1 MALTK
6 VFSRMIAGD
15 SFNVKDYGAKGDGV
29 TDDSAAIQ
37 AAIDACMSGPRGG
50 AVEFPFS
57 EGEEYAITSTLLI
70 DYTRVG
76 TQTNM
81 VWLRGTGMPDR
92 NTAGVVLKNQI
103 IWTGAAGGVMLTL
116 TDPLDHKFSDIG
128 FNGND
133 VADYCVTQNNSQ
145 GGWGGTK
152 WDNVVLEKAAKNC
165 LRYSGAVDGGRNVW
179 TNCTMRKGN
188 ALNVLAAQNA
198 LVQYNGANNVNDQY
212 VNSEFI
218 YTISGTASGSGF
230 YINTGSPDVYL
241 TGCFTKAETSFNQS
255 NSTGAAY
262 FSATNCYAEGD
273 NFYVSAKQVDQR
285 QDFVNVRHAGSG
297 GDFVNI
303 VGNSSGKP
311 LNIVGG
317 FSNGDITVTGRDDFP
332 IILEGFDLRSGSISL
347 DTSIGSRTNLI
358 EIGRVSNVANT
369 SSWIASMGYISR
381 IPTADT
387 DATLNVNVANGSV
400 FYASRTGG
408 LSVAVSDPSN
418 VTATEDDGAGI
429 TIIIHA
435 NGASAVTVT
444 WGTDYKFAGAS
455 APSSVTGN
463 RRTILK
469 FINIGGVWYETS
481 RSENIG

>member
-37 AAIDACMSGPRGG
+37 AAIDACMSGSKGG

-57 EGEEYAITSTLLI
+57 EGEQYAIESTLLI

-92 NTAGVVLKNQI
+92 NTAGSVLKNQI
-103 IWTGAAGGVMLTL
+103 IWTGAAGGAMLTL
-116 TDPLDHKFSDIG
+116 TDPLDHKISDIG
-128 FNGND
+128 FNGNNI
-133 VADYCVTQNNSQ
+133 VDYCVTQNNSQ
-145 GGWGGTK
+145 GGWGGVK
-152 WDNVVLEKAAKNC
+152 WDNVVLEKPVKNC
-165 LRYSGAVDGGRNVW
+165 LRYAGAVDGGRNVW
-179 TNCTMRKGN
+179 TNCTMRKSN
-188 ALNVLAAQNA
+188 AVGLPPQSA

-212 VNSEFI
+212 INCEFI
-218 YTISGTASGSGF
+218 YTISGTASGFGF
-230 YINTGSPDVYL
+230 YINSGSPDVYL
-241 TGCFTKAETSFNQS
+241 TGCFIKAETSFNQGGAS
-255 NSTGAAY
+255 GAAY

-273 NFYVSAKQVDQR
+273 NFYVSAKQLDQR
-285 QDFVNVRHAGSG
+285 QDFVNVRHPGTG
-297 GDFVNI
+297 GDFVNTP
-303 VGNSSGKP
+303 GNLNGKP

-317 FSNGDITVTGRDDFP
+317 FSNGDITVTDRDDFP
-332 IILEGFDLRSGSISL
+332 IILEGFDLRSGSINL
-347 DTSIGSRTNLI
+347 DTTIGLRTNLI
-358 EIGRVSNVANT
+358 EIGRVSNVSDA

-381 IPTADT
+381 VPTADT
-387 DATLNVNVANGSV
+387 DENLNVNIANGSV
-400 FYASRTGG
+400 FYASRVGG
-408 LSVAVSDPSN
+408 AAVAVSDPAN
-418 VTATEDDGAGI
+418 VTATEDDGAEI

-435 NGASAVTVT
+435 NGVSDVTVT
-444 WGTDYKFAGAS
+444 WGTAYKFAGAS
-455 APSSVTGN
+455 APSIVTGN

-469 FINIGGVWYETS
+469 FINIAGVWYETS

>member
-37 AAIDACMSGPRGG
+37 AAIDACMSGAKGG

-57 EGEEYAITSTLLI
+57 EGEEYAIASTLII
-70 DYTRVG
+70 DYSRVG

-103 IWTGAAGGVMLTL
+103 IWTGASGGTMLSL
-116 TDPLDHKFSDIG
+116 VDPLDHKFSDIG

-133 VADYCVTQNNSQ
+133 VADYCITQANSQ

-165 LRYSGAVDGGRNVW
+165 LKYTGAVDGGRNVW
-179 TNCTMRKGN
+179 SNCAMRKGN
-188 ALNVLAAQNA
+188 ALSGTAADDA

-218 YTISGTASGSGF
+218 YTISGTASGSAF

-241 TGCFTKAETSFNQS
+241 TGCFTKAETTFNQS
-255 NSTGAAY
+255 NTTGAAY

-303 VGNSSGKP
+303 VGNSNGKP

-317 FSNGDITVTGRDDFP
+317 FTNGDITVTGRDDFP

-347 DTSIGSRTNLI
+347 DTTVGPRTNLI
-358 EIGRVSNVANT
+358 EIGRVANVANT
-369 SSWIASMGYISR
+369 NSWIACMGYISR
-381 IPTADT
+381 VPTADT
-387 DATLNVNVANGSV
+387 DATLNTGLQNGSV
-400 FYASRTGG
+400 FYASRVGG
-408 LSVAVSDPSN
+408 ASVAVADPTS
-418 VTATEDDGAGI
+418 VTATEDDGAEI

-444 WGTDYKFAGAS
+444 WGTAYKFAGAS

-469 FINIGGVWYETS
+469 FINIAGVWYETS

>member
-6 VFSRMIAGD
+6 VFSRMIEGD
-15 SFNVKDYGAKGDGV
+15 SFNVKDYGAKGDGT

-37 AAIDACMSGPRGG
+37 AAIDACMSGSKGG

-57 EGEEYAITSTLLI
+57 EGEEYAIANTLII
-70 DYTRVG
+70 DYSRVG
-76 TQTNM
+76 TSTNM

-103 IWTGAAGGVMLTL
+103 IWTGVSGGTMLSL
-116 TDPLDHKFSDIG
+116 VDPLDHKFSDIG

-133 VADYCVTQNNSQ
+133 IADYCVTQSNSQ
-145 GGWGGTK
+145 AGWGGTK
-152 WDNVVLEKAAKNC
+152 WNNVVLEKAAKNC
-165 LRYSGAVDGGRNVW
+165 LKYTGAVDGGRNVW
-179 TNCTMRKGN
+179 DNCTMRKGN
-188 ALNVLAAQNA
+188 ALSGTAADNA

-218 YTISGTASGSGF
+218 YTISGTASGSAF

-241 TGCFTKAETSFNQS
+241 TGCFTKTETSFNQS
-255 NSTGAAY
+255 NTTGAAY

-285 QDFVNVRHAGSG
+285 QDFVNVRHAGTG

-303 VGNSSGKP
+303 VGNSNGKP

-347 DTSIGSRTNLI
+347 DTTVGPRTNLI
-358 EIGRVSNVANT
+358 EIGRVANVADT
-369 SSWIASMGYISR
+369 SAWIAAMGYISR

-387 DATLNVNVANGSV
+387 DATLNTGLQNGSV
-400 FYASRTGG
+400 FYASRVGG
-408 LSVAVSDPSN
+408 SSVAVADPTS
-418 VTATEDDGAGI
+418 VTATEDDGAEI

-444 WGTDYKFAGAS
+444 WGTAYKFAGAS

-469 FINIGGVWYETS
+469 FVNIAGVWYETS